1 MGEATWTPA
10 ERAEF
15 EQVPELVDELPQATP
30 TLEVPF
36 TSGPIVI
43 ASSGPV
49 STLGHRRVIE
59 PEQLAG
65 ALGRLDPRERE
76 LLALSLRRRVPDE
89 ALARVYDVDSQE
101 VARRRAGAIERLA
114 DELGAQRG
122 EDLGAVL
129 QALLDEGTWSAAE
142 LESNG
147 RGAEPARGG
156 AERDQGE
163 ALPEQGG
170 PEPNAVAQP
179 AAASQ
184 PDPARAAAEPAAA
197 EPAAPP
203 EAAEQLAPARAS
215 AHEPA
220 AEPDSSDGQPP
231 VVAVASEPVL
241 EMLAAREGVRG
252 PDAKPGGRAP
262 RGKRRV
268 PYLPLLGS
276 FVAAVIGGAAAF
288 VGSSEWGDEGG
299 TASLR
304 ETDDGTKHFV
314 PQLGGPLE
322 APFPSEPQS
331 ISCYSTA
338 FVNRPTTLYRE
349 PGGRARIRLSAKTEW
364 GSDRVLGVVLRRG
377 DWIAV
382 QAPELGNS
390 ELAWMPAKSAR
401 LDCVTWSIHA
411 DLSRRMLSVRRDDQ
425 VVRRFRIAIGR
436 RENPTPRGRF
446 SVTDK
451 LRVTDSGSP
460 YGCCVLALTGHQTR
474 LPAAWPGGDRL
485 AIHATKEL
493 SSLGKPASLG
503 CLRITSVQARWL
515 IKTIPLGAPLFV
527 RA

>member
-1 MGEATWTPA
+1 MGPATG
-10 ERAEF
+10 R
-15 EQVPELVDELPQATP
+15 
-30 TLEVPF
+30 
-36 TSGPIVI
+36 
-43 ASSGPV
+43 V

-65 ALGRLDPRERE
+65 ALERLAPRERE

-101 VARRRAGAIERLA
+101 VARRRASAIERLA

-142 LESNG
+142 LEPHG
-147 RGAEPARGG
+147 GEALRDAGEAAPDERVVAAAPEAEPAPE
-156 AERDQGE
+156 AERE
-163 ALPEQGG
+163 
-170 PEPNAVAQP
+170 PEPEP
-179 AAASQ
+179 A
-184 PDPARAAAEPAAA
+184 PAPAPVREAEP
-197 EPAAPP
+197 EP
-203 EAAEQLAPARAS
+203 ES
-215 AHEPA
+215 TN
-220 AEPDSSDGQPP
+220 GQPP
-231 VVAVASEPVL
+231 VVPVASEPVL

-252 PDAKPGGRAP
+252 PEAEPGRRGP
-262 RGKRRV
+262 RRSRRL
-268 PYLPLLGS
+268 PYLLILGS
-276 FVAAVIGGAAAF
+276 FVAAVIGGAAAW
-288 VGSSEWGDEGG
+288 VGASEWGDEGG

-304 ETDDGTKHFV
+304 GSDDGTKHFV

-338 FVNRPTTLYRE
+338 FVNRPTTLYRA
-349 PGGRARIRLSAKTEW
+349 PGGRVRIRLSAKTEW

-390 ELAWMPAKSAR
+390 ELAWMPANRAR

-411 DLSRRMLSVRRDDQ
+411 DLSRRMLSVRRDGE
-425 VVRRFRIAIGR
+425 VVRRFQIAIGR
-436 RENPTPRGRF
+436 RGNPTPRGRF

-460 YGCCVLALTGHQTR
+460 YGCCVLAVSGHQTR
-474 LPAAWPGGDRL
+474 LPASWPGGDRL

-493 SSLGKPASLG
+493 SSIGKPASLG